1 MNMSTPFI
9 KIPNNII
16 DLTNQENSYLLS
28 VYIYMFINRNML
40 DQVNTSVNYIKE
52 PFVKVKDYRFSKED
66 EFISALFILC
76 NSILSNDG
84 TIITEPIISIP
95 KYDEV
100 FCPDGCAEIKI
111 QDLKNNSSLII
122 NTLREKNKF
131 FAKEYLTIDILP
143 WEDFKFTKIY
153 LSEYLTILKA
163 QFSNIKDISIL
174 LNLFMTIKMTVARS
188 KGLNKAF
195 PNGWTNKEYITLSK
209 LIKLSNLN
217 RKTIE
222 KYIDILKSIELIVE
236 NKDDNGVIIY
246 TLKNIALI

>member
-1 MNMSTPFI
+1 M
-9 KIPNNII
+9 
-16 DLTNQENSYLLS
+16 
-28 VYIYMFINRNML
+28 
-40 DQVNTSVNYIKE
+40 
-52 PFVKVKDYRFSKED
+52 
-66 EFISALFILC
+66 
-76 NSILSNDG
+76 
-84 TIITEPIISIP
+84 
-95 KYDEV
+95 
-100 FCPDGCAEIKI
+100 
-111 QDLKNNSSLII
+111 
-122 NTLREKNKF
+122 
-131 FAKEYLTIDILP
+131 P

-153 LSEYLTILKA
+153 LSEYLTILKT

-174 LNLFMTIKMTVARS
+174 LNLFMTIKMAVARS

-222 KYIDILKSIELIVE
+222 KYIDILKSVELIVE